1 MLRKILTGI
10 ALSVLFSASAQAQST
25 WVEGEHY
32 EVIAEKAS
40 AKPQVKEVFSFW
52 CPHCFTFEPV
62 AQQLEKS
69 LPAGVSFKKAHVN
82 FMGGVD
88 RETQD
93 AATLAMIAAKAMKA
107 DEVFNDTLF
116 KAIHRERKNI
126 QGMDGIMALFSDA
139 GGDAKRL
146 EKMTKSFGIKGQ
158 VKRNNEYIHGIRRVP
173 AFIVNDKFKVNF
185 SSRDMTPEKFVE
197 LVIWLTKQQ

>member
-93 AATLAMIAAKAMKA
+93 AATLAMIAAKAKVPILPVSLWGTEKILQKGSSSEKSQKLM
-107 DEVFNDTLF
+107 L
-116 KAIHRERKNI
+116 
-126 QGMDGIMALFSDA
+126 QLSSGI
-139 GGDAKRL
+139 
-146 EKMTKSFGIKGQ
+146 
-158 VKRNNEYIHGIRRVP
+158 
-173 AFIVNDKFKVNF
+173 
-185 SSRDMTPEKFVE
+185 
-197 LVIWLTKQQ
+197 